1 MILTNTKKD
10 NEMALNINN
19 DIYRLVKGLNEI
31 EDFKRLLICSD
42 YALKEKKD
50 LSINLIDKVIVR
62 TPLIPNINKSICAI
76 TINKAISKDN
86 SYYLQISVDIL
97 TPLNQWL
104 VIGGIRPLLLCSR
117 KYNMH
122 LMPCALQIE
131 IGTDANTLLEAVYSA
146 ELFAESLSQLLKEYE
161 N

>member
-104 VIGGIRPLLLCSR
+104 VIGGIRPLLLCNCINNFIKDFNQTNGV
-117 KYNMH
+117 KYRLVDITSM
-122 LMPCALQIE
+122 
-131 IGTDANTLLEAVYSA
+131 
-146 ELFAESLSQLLKEYE
+146 SLSDDLKGYRLCYHTIIDK
-161 N
+161 